1 MVGPQITLKKK
12 ERRTASNRKEANA
25 AARSNQRK
33 NKQQLQQ
40 TELRMQRQVGHLQQQ
55 KGDLYFRQKEKQ
67 PALTIK

>member
-40 TELRMQRQVGHLQQQ
+40 TELRMQRQSAIYNSK
-55 KGDLYFRQKEKQ
+55 KGDLYLDKKENNR
-67 PALTIK
+67 L